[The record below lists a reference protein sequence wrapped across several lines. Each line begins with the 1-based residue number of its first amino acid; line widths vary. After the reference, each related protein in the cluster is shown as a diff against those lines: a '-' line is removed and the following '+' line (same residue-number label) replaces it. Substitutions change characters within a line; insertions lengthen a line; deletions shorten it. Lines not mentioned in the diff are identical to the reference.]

1 MLRQLRQRQFEAG
14 KGSGAMR
21 WGLKSWARLARRPR
35 LYGLA
40 MRLGVGM
47 LGLMGRRRGRFRSL
61 PMAGGW
67 TGARD
72 LPAPQGRTFQAMW
85 SKRKGARA

>member
-1 MLRQLRQRQFEAG
+1 
-14 KGSGAMR
+14 MR

-47 LGLMGRRRGRFRSL
+47 LGLMGRRRGRFRKL
-61 PMAGGW
+61 PLAGGW

-72 LPAPQGRTFQAMW
+72 LPAPQGQTFQAMW